1 MKKNY
6 YLLFFI
12 FIFIS
17 SLLSAQNLTEKKY
30 LLQTKT
36 STFGLST
43 IHLSDPYLSP
53 LTYSGLG
60 IRSEFDNQRLLKLDN
75 NNIST
80 QSRLCLNGGLAL
92 NPTNTASML
101 YFAANYGWGLHYQF
115 RPLERLQLLAG
126 GLVDIDFGFKN
137 IARNV
142 NNPVNVDLA
151 TNLNLSG
158 LAIYN
163 IQVRKR
169 LLKLQLSV
177 QSPILGYMFVPK
189 VGSSY
194 FEMFS
199 LWNLTGATHATSI
212 HNKRGINVT
221 FSIDVPFNY
230 SVWRLGFR
238 YENLKYSANDLV
250 FKRNEISLLI
260 GTTFDVA
267 KFAGRKNSAP
277 KNFNNFNK

>member
-1 MKKNY
+1 M
-6 YLLFFI
+6 LL
-12 FIFIS
+12 
-17 SLLSAQNLTEKKY
+17 
-30 LLQTKT
+30 TKT
-36 STFGLST
+36 NTFGLST
-43 IHLSDPYLSP
+43 INLTDPYLSP

-60 IRSEFDNQRLLKLDN
+60 LMSQFENRRLLKLEN

-80 QSRLCLNGGLAL
+80 QSKLNLMGSLAL

-101 YFAANYGWGLHYQF
+101 YFGANYGWGLHYHF
-115 RPLERLQLLAG
+115 GPLEQLQLLAG
-126 GLVDIDFGFKN
+126 GLIDIDFGFKN
-137 IARNV
+137 IPRNV

-163 IQVRKR
+163 IQTRKR
-169 LLKLQLSV
+169 LLKLQLSA
-177 QSPILGYMFVPK
+177 QSPIFGYMFVPK

-199 LWNLTGATHATSI
+199 LWNLTGATHITSI
-212 HNKRGINVT
+212 HNKRGINGT

-230 SVWRLGFR
+230 STWRLGFR

-250 FKRNEISLLI
+250 FKKNEISLLI

-267 KFAGRKNSAP
+267 KFSGRKNLAP
-277 KNFNNFNK
+277 KNFINFNK

>member
-6 YLLFFI
+6 FILFLV
-12 FIFIS
+12 FIS
-17 SLLSAQNLTEKKY
+17 SLLSAQSKIDNMY

-36 STFGLST
+36 NTFGLST
-43 IHLSDPYLSP
+43 INLTDPYLSP
-53 LTYSGLG
+53 LIYNGLG
-60 IRSEFDNQRLLKLDN
+60 LRSQFENHRLLKLDN

-80 QSRLCLNGGLAL
+80 QSKLNLTGALAF

-101 YFAANYGWGLHYQF
+101 YFGANYGWGLHYHF
-115 RPLERLQLLAG
+115 RPLEQLQLLAG
-126 GLVDIDFGFKN
+126 GLIDIDFGFKN
-137 IARNV
+137 IPRNV

-158 LAIYN
+158 LAIYI
-163 IQVRKR
+163 IQTRKR
-169 LLKLQLSV
+169 LLKLQLSA
-177 QSPILGYMFVPK
+177 QSPIFGYMFVPK

-199 LWNLTGATHATSI
+199 LWNLTGATHITSI
-212 HNKRGINVT
+212 HNKRGINGT

-230 SVWRLGFR
+230 STWRLGFR
-238 YENLKYSANDLV
+238 YEKLKCTANDLV
-250 FKRNEISLLI
+250 FKKEEISLLI

-267 KFAGRKNSAP
+267 KFSGRKNVAP
-277 KNFNNFNK
+277 KNFINFTK